1 MNVLVLGSG
10 GREDAICTKLCESK
24 NLDKLY
30 AMPGNGGIGKK
41 ASLIPGSVMDKDAV
55 YKACLDHDIQ
65 YVVVTPDDP
74 LADGM
79 VDFLSQRGIK
89 AFGPDRKA
97 ARIES
102 SKAFAKELMRKYSI
116 PTAGY
121 AVFSDYDKALEYV
134 LSHGFPTVIKADGLA
149 LGKGVT
155 IAQSP
160 AEAEKALKDA
170 MLTHRFGH
178 AGETV
183 VIEEFL
189 SGPEISV
196 LAFTDGRTILPMV
209 SSMDHK
215 RAYDNDEGPNTG
227 GMGTIAPNPYYD
239 EKTAKECMEKIFI
252 PTIRAMEKEGS
263 PFKGCLYFGLMKTEE
278 GVKVIEYN
286 SRFGDPETQVVLPL
300 LSSNLLEIMM
310 ATTDCK
316 LNEVDIKWRE
326 KASCAITITS
336 SGYPGEYEKGKKITI
351 APDFNAT
358 LFVAGAKEEEGAL
371 YTTGGRVLN
380 VVSTAVTLKEAV
392 QDAYR
397 NAGKV
402 HFEKS
407 FYRHDIGKRAL
418 EALNG

>member
-10 GREDAICTKLCESK
+10 GREDAICTKLCESR

-116 PTAGY
+116 PTADY
-121 AVFSDYDKALEYV
+121 AVFSDYEKALEHV
-134 LSHGFPTVIKADGLA
+134 RSHGFPTVIKADGLA

-155 IAQSP
+155 IAHSP

-170 MLTHRFGH
+170 MLSHRFGH
-178 AGETV
+178 AGKTV

-300 LSSNLLEIMM
+300 LSSDLLEIMM
-310 ATTDCK
+310 ATTDCR
-316 LNEVDIKWRE
+316 LNEVDIKWKE
-326 KASCAITITS
+326 KASCAITIAS
-336 SGYPGEYEKGKKITI
+336 SGYPGGYEKGKKITI
-351 APDFNAT
+351 APDFDAT
-358 LFVAGAKEEEGAL
+358 LFIAGAKEEDGTL

-380 VVSTAVTLKEAV
+380 VVSTAGTLKEAV
-392 QDAYR
+392 EDAYR

-402 HFEKS
+402 RFEKS

>member
-155 IAQSP
+155 IAKSP

-196 LAFTDGRTILPMV
+196 LAFTDGRTIRPMV

-227 GMGTIAPNPYYD
+227 GM
-239 EKTAKECMEKIFI
+239 
-252 PTIRAMEKEGS
+252 IRAMEKEGS

-300 LSSNLLEIMM
+300 LSSDLLEIMM

-316 LNEVDIKWRE
+316 LNEVDIKWKE

-351 APDFNAT
+351 APDFNVT

-380 VVSTAVTLKEAV
+380 VVSTAETLKEAV

>member
-79 VDFLSQRGIK
+79 VDFLSQHGIK

-97 ARIES
+97 ARLES

-196 LAFTDGRTILPMV
+196 LAFTDGRTIRPMV

-300 LSSNLLEIMM
+300 LSSDLLEIMM

-316 LNEVDIKWRE
+316 LNEVDIKWT
-326 KASCAITITS
+326 A
-336 SGYPGEYEKGKKITI
+336 GYPLSYEKGKEITVDR
-351 APDFNAT
+351 DFDAT
-358 LFVAGAKEEEGAL
+358 LFIAGAKEENGKL
-371 YTTGGRVLN
+371 YTSGGRVLN
-380 VVSTAVTLKEAV
+380 ILATGKTLREAV
-392 QDAYR
+392 DKAYR
-397 NAGKV
+397 NAGRV

-407 FYRHDIGKRAL
+407 FFRHDIGKKAL
-418 EALNG
+418 EAING

>member
-121 AVFSDYDKALEYV
+121 AVFSDYEKALEYV

-189 SGPEISV
+189 TGPEISV
-196 LAFTDGRTILPMV
+196 LAFTDGRTIRPMV

-300 LSSNLLEIMM
+300 LSSDLLEIMM

-326 KASCAITITS
+326 KASCAITIAS

-358 LFVAGAKEEEGAL
+358 LFIAGAKEEDGVL